1 MFIIGTNFLQIK
13 VITMMK
19 KYDQSVEINHNPNW
33 PDVPDHPYRMLIIA
47 VSGSGKTNNVL
58 KNLIKNQRPDI
69 EKVYLFAEDSFE

>member
-47 VSGSGKTNNVL
+47 VSGSGKT
-58 KNLIKNQRPDI
+58 KCIKELNKKSTTR
-69 EKVYLFAEDSFE
+69 Y

>member
-1 MFIIGTNFLQIK
+1 MFIIGTKFLQIK

-33 PDVPDHPYRMLIIA
+33 PDVPDHPYRILIIA

-58 KNLIKNQRPDI
+58 LNLIKNQRPDI